1 MVDGEQFRCQK
12 KFISVS
18 IHYNSLS

>member
-1 MVDGEQFRCQK
+1 MVDGEQFRCRK